1 MKGSRRSAPTRTSS
15 RRSLI
20 STSKTVAHTG
30 PSTAIKASARRIA
43 DKMQILALKRPNML
57 HVVETLLDGMLSEKR
72 REDDRASLN
81 D

>member
-1 MKGSRRSAPTRTSS
+1 MKGSRRSPARTSS
-15 RRSLI
+15 RRSPI
-20 STSKTVAHTG
+20 SPSTSVARTG
-30 PSTAIKASARRIA
+30 PSNETKASARRIA

>member
-15 RRSLI
+15 RRSP
-20 STSKTVAHTG
+20 SSASKTVARTG
-30 PSTAIKASARRIA
+30 PSTATKASARRIA